1 MARMRIAFLLQDTGR
16 IYGAERA
23 TLDLARGLRS
33 AGVEVAAWL
42 IEESRLG
49 LEKSQL
55 KAAILDAGLPCVALP
70 VQSAF
75 SRDLLRA
82 LREKAGSERPDIVH
96 TIGPKATVHAAWALR
111 GRLPLVTTV
120 HGWLFRPDLKERFY
134 EWLELRAF
142 RRFDRVITLSR
153 HYEHWLAAR
162 VGAGRVVRI
171 PSGFQTRGEAESV
184 AAVGDRGHSL
194 LKFGMLGRLSWEK
207 NHELFFRA
215 ARRFLDGGGA
225 ARFLV
230 AGEGPERA
238 RLETLRAELG
248 LETDVE
254 MAGYAASEEFFRN
267 VHALVQC
274 SRMENLP
281 YSIMEAMARERPVLA
296 TRVGGIPDLIEDGVS
311 GFLVEPGDEAALA
324 ERMTRLADDPGL
336 VVRMGKAG
344 REKLERE
351 FATGKNIEDH
361 IKLYTAL
368 RPLNPE
374 P

>member
-75 SRDLLRA
+75 SRDLLRV
-82 LREKAGSERPDIVH
+82 LRASAESEKPDIVH

-171 PSGFQTRGEAESV
+171 PSGFQNRGEAESV

-207 NHELFFRA
+207 NHEMFFQA
-215 ARRFLDGGGA
+215 ARRILDGGGKS
-225 ARFLV
+225 RFLV
-230 AGEGPERA
+230 AGEGSERPCLEQ
-238 RLETLRAELG
+238 RLAELG
-248 LETDVE
+248 LEESVE
-254 MAGYAASEEFFRN
+254 MAGYMESEGFFKR
-267 VHALVQC
+267 VQALVQC

-281 YSIMEAMARERPVLA
+281 YSIMEAMSREKPVLA
-296 TRVGGIPDLIEDGVS
+296 TRVGGLPDLVEDGVT
-311 GFLVEPGDEAALA
+311 GFLVEPGDAAALA
-324 ERMTRLADDPGL
+324 DRMKRLASDPAL
-336 VVRMGKAG
+336 MLRMGQAG
-344 REKLERE
+344 RGKLERE